1 MRNLFLPI
9 DPEHKRLDAILVIAR
24 IVNDLPY
31 DETFK
36 LELFKAIL
44 INCFENSSPLG

>member
-1 MRNLFLPI
+1 MRSFFLPT
-9 DPEHKRLDAILVIAR
+9 DPEYKRLDALLVIAR

-31 DETFK
+31 DEAFK

-44 INCFENSSPLG
+44 INCFENGTSLG